1 MIIDPPEAHKSREYW
16 LKFLPQVSIQKNL
29 PKDEKK
35 EEESKIKEADQKLT
49 VAWRYNDLVEEKM
62 LAGKADPNS
71 KDNAFHT
78 FKFDSSKSMGDAASN
93 QSSHTIPRQQNTI
106 YL

>member
-1 MIIDPPEAHKSREYW
+1 M
-16 LKFLPQVSIQKNL
+16 
-29 PKDEKK
+29 K
-35 EEESKIKEADQKLT
+35 EEEKKIAEADQKLT

-62 LAGKADPNS
+62 LAGKADPNA
-71 KDNAFHT
+71 KEGTNFT

-93 QSSHTIPRQQNTI
+93 SMSHTIPRQQNTI